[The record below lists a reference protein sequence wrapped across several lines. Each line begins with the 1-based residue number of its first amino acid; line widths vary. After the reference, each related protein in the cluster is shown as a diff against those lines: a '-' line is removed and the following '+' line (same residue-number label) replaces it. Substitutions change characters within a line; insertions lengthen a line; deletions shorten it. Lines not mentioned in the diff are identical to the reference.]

1 MANEI
6 ANTQDLIALVAH
18 NCEIPKTEAKRIIQA
33 TLQGINELVADK
45 DKLLLREFGIFEL
58 RYRNRHRLPE
68 GEYPLER
75 VMAGEAFDELRHRVF
90 AVGADEFGECG
101 EQAGLCQAIAVDAV
115 MPCFS
120 NSCVR
125 QLMAS

>member
-58 RYRNRHRLPE
+58 RYRKPRINSKPIQGEPTTISAREVLHFTPSRLLSKE
-68 GEYPLER
+68 
-75 VMAGEAFDELRHRVF
+75 
-90 AVGADEFGECG
+90 
-101 EQAGLCQAIAVDAV
+101 VDY
-115 MPCFS
+115 
-120 NSCVR
+120 
-125 QLMAS
+125 